1 MKFYHVKLTQTQDK
15 CHFGAISKKPS
26 QKPAGLKKK
35 TSISPTFSS
44 KNTWIWNKIRIFA
57 MKYQYHS
64 KSLQIFF

>member
-35 TSISPTFSS
+35 
-44 KNTWIWNKIRIFA
+44 R
-57 MKYQYHS
+57 QYHRHFPR
-64 KSLQIFF
+64 KILGFGIKFVFLQ